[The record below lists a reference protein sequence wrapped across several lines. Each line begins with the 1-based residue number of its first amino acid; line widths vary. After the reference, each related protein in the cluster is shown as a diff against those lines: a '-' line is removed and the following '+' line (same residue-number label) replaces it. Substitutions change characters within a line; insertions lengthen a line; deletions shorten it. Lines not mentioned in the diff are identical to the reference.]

1 MRYTGY
7 NLVSFQRCT
16 CITLFEKSLWQSGD
30 VLMWHCTAQC
40 DIWSMCRCTY
50 IMALYNVWEGH
61 DNLSRNSEV
70 SDTEQIMKSMTTKHS
85 LHDNKNIL

>member
-30 VLMWHCTAQC
+30 VLMWHCTVHC
-40 DIWSMCRCTY
+40 DIVQLSVTY
-50 IMALYNVWEGH
+50 GVCAVVHI
-61 DNLSRNSEV
+61 
-70 SDTEQIMKSMTTKHS
+70 
-85 LHDNKNIL
+85 